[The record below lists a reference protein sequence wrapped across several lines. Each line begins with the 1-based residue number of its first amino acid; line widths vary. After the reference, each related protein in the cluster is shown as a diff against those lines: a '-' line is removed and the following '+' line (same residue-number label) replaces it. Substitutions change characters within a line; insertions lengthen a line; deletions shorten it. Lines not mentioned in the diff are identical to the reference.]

1 MTERQ
6 TPATPGA
13 SPTGGPAQ
21 PGPVVTVTP
30 NPSLDHTVE
39 VDVLVRGEVQRTSHA
54 LVEAGGKG
62 VNVARAM
69 AKHGHR
75 STAILPAGDD
85 AQRMIGLLTP
95 QQVSAVTVP
104 ISGAI
109 RTNIAVVEADGTTT
123 KLNEPGARLSEDEV
137 TALLET
143 VEKELTARPSWLVA
157 AGSLPAGAPED
168 FYARV
173 TRSAVAQ
180 GVPVAIDTSGPA
192 LAAAIDA
199 GATVVKPNLEELQEL
214 IDTPLVTVGD
224 VVDAARQLRE
234 RGCKDLL
241 VSLGGHGA
249 LLITADGSWWA
260 GGPPLVPRSTV
271 GAGDCTLSGYLHT
284 VGTPAQRL
292 AGAVAWGRAA
302 CLLPGSTVPGPH
314 ETQACA
320 DAVRV
325 VADPDP
331 LQAVKDVAS

>member
-1 MTERQ
+1 MTD
-6 TPATPGA
+6 PSAATA
-13 SPTGGPAQ
+13 
-21 PGPVVTVTP
+21 GPVVTVTP

-39 VDVLVRGEVQRTSHA
+39 VDMLVRGEVQRTSQA

-62 VNVARAM
+62 VNVARVL

-75 STAILPAGDD
+75 ATAILPAGDD

-95 QQVSAVTVP
+95 QQVSTVAVP

-109 RTNIAVVEADGTTT
+109 RTNIAVVEKDGTTT
-123 KLNEPGARLSEDEV
+123 KLNEPGAHLSDDEV
-137 TALLET
+137 SALLAAVDEQ
-143 VEKELTARPSWLVA
+143 LARRPSWLIA
-157 AGSLPAGAPED
+157 AGSLPDGAPED

-173 TRSAVAQ
+173 TSAAVAA

-199 GATVVKPNLEELQEL
+199 GASVVKPNLEELEEVL
-214 IDTPLVTVGD
+214 GRDLVTVGD
-224 VVDAARQLRE
+224 VIDAAAELRA
-234 RGCKDLL
+234 RGSKDLL

-284 VGTPAQRL
+284 VGTPAERL

-302 CLLPGSTVPGPH
+302 CLLPGSTVPGPE

>member
-1 MTERQ
+1 MTAPHEAAG
-6 TPATPGA
+6 PPGA
-13 SPTGGPAQ
+13 
-21 PGPVVTVTP
+21 VVTVTP

-39 VDVLVRGEVQRTSHA
+39 VTVLERGEVQRTSQA

-62 VNVARAM
+62 VNVARAL

-75 STAILPAGDD
+75 TTAILPAGDD
-85 AQRMIGLLTP
+85 AQRMIGLLAP
-95 QQVSAVTVP
+95 QQVTTVAVP
-104 ISGAI
+104 ITGAI
-109 RTNIAVVEADGTTT
+109 RTNIAVVEQDGTTT
-123 KLNEPGARLSEDEV
+123 KLNEPGATLSEQEV
-137 TALLET
+137 SALIAAVDDAL
-143 VEKELTARPSWLVA
+143 RSGPSWLVA

-168 FYARV
+168 FYAQV
-173 TRSAVAQ
+173 TRAAVAV

-199 GATVVKPNLEELQEL
+199 GASVVKPNLEELEEILGRDL
-214 IDTPLVTVGD
+214 ITVGD
-224 VVDAARQLRE
+224 VIDAAAELRG

-241 VSLGGHGA
+241 VSMGGHGA
-249 LLITADGSWWA
+249 LLITEEGSWWA
-260 GGPPLVPRSTV
+260 GGPALIPRSTV

-284 VGTPAQRL
+284 VGTPAERL

-302 CLLPGSTVPGPH
+302 CLLPGSTVPGPE

-320 DAVRV
+320 VAVRV

>member
-1 MTERQ
+1 MTAP
-6 TPATPGA
+6 PAGA
-13 SPTGGPAQ
+13 SRRA
-21 PGPVVTVTP
+21 PVVTVTP

-39 VDVLVRGEVQRTSHA
+39 VAVLERGEVQRTSQA

-62 VNVARAM
+62 VNVARAL

-75 STAILPAGDD
+75 DHGHPAGRRRRPADD
-85 AQRMIGLLTP
+85 RTADAATGHDRRGADHRRHPDQHRGRRAGRHHHQAERARAPPCPSRRWPRCSRRSTTP
-95 QQVSAVTVP
+95 WPA
-104 ISGAI
+104 
-109 RTNIAVVEADGTTT
+109 
-123 KLNEPGARLSEDEV
+123 ARAGWSRP
-137 TALLET
+137 AACRP
-143 VEKELTARPSWLVA
+143 ARPTTSTPRSPRPRWRSGCRSRSTPPARPWPRPSTPARPWSSRTWRNSRRSSA
-157 AGSLPAGAPED
+157 ATWSP
-168 FYARV
+168 
-173 TRSAVAQ
+173 SA
-180 GVPVAIDTSGPA
+180 TSSTP
-192 LAAAIDA
+192 
-199 GATVVKPNLEELQEL
+199 PRELR
-214 IDTPLVTVGD
+214 
-224 VVDAARQLRE
+224 A

-249 LLITADGSWWA
+249 LLITAEGSWWA

-284 VGTPAQRL
+284 VGTPAERL

-302 CLLPGSTVPGPH
+302 CLLPGSTVPGPE

>member
-1 MTERQ
+1 VTDSTE
-6 TPATPGA
+6 PAAPAPGA
-13 SPTGGPAQ
+13 
-21 PGPVVTVTP
+21 VITVTP

-39 VDVLVRGEVQRTSHA
+39 VPVLVRGEVQRTSQA

-62 VNVARAM
+62 VNVARAL
-69 AKHGHR
+69 AKHGHQT
-75 STAILPAGDD
+75 TAILPAGDD

-95 QQVSAVTVP
+95 QQVSTVAVP

-109 RTNIAVVEADGTTT
+109 RTNIAVVEQDGTTT
-123 KLNEPGARLSEDEV
+123 KLNEPGATLSGAEV
-137 TALLET
+137 DALVAAVNDAL
-143 VEKELTARPSWLVA
+143 ANSPSWLVA
-157 AGSLPAGAPED
+157 AGSLPAGAPDD
-168 FYARV
+168 FYAQV
-173 TRSAVAQ
+173 TRAAVAV

-199 GATVVKPNLEELQEL
+199 GATVVKPNLEELEEVL
-214 IDTPLVTVGD
+214 GRDLVTVGD
-224 VVDAARQLRE
+224 VIDAAKELRQ
-234 RGCKDLL
+234 RGTKDLL
-241 VSLGGHGA
+241 VSLGSHGA
-249 LLITADGSWWA
+249 LLITAEGSWWA

-284 VGTPAQRL
+284 VGSPAERL

-302 CLLPGSTVPGPH
+302 CLLPGSTVPGPQ

>member
-1 MTERQ
+1 MTEPRS
-6 TPATPGA
+6 
-13 SPTGGPAQ
+13 SPTGSA
-21 PGPVVTVTP
+21 VVTVTP

-39 VDVLVRGEVQRTSHA
+39 VPELVRGEVQRTSQA

-62 VNVARAM
+62 VNVARVL

-75 STAILPAGDD
+75 TTAILPAGDD
-85 AQRMIGLLTP
+85 AQRMIGLLAP
-95 QQVSAVTVP
+95 QQVSTVAVP

-109 RTNIAVVEADGTTT
+109 RTNIAVVESDGTTT
-123 KLNEPGARLSEDEV
+123 KLNEPGATLSEADV
-137 TALLET
+137 AALLAA
-143 VEKELTARPSWLVA
+143 VDDALHNKPSWLVA
-157 AGSLPAGAPED
+157 AGSLPAGAPDD

-173 TRSAVAQ
+173 TSAAVAA

-199 GATVVKPNLEELQEL
+199 GASVVKPNLEELEEVL
-214 IDTPLVTVGD
+214 GRSLVTVGD
-224 VVDAARQLRE
+224 VVDAAKELRA
-234 RGCKDLL
+234 RGSKDLL

-249 LLITADGSWWA
+249 LLITAEGSWWA
-260 GGPPLVPRSTV
+260 GGPPLIPRSTV

-284 VGTPAQRL
+284 VGSPADRL
-292 AGAVAWGRAA
+292 RGAVAWGRAA
-302 CLLPGSTVPGPH
+302 CLQPGSTVPGP
-314 ETQACA
+314 EDTQACV

>member
-1 MTERQ
+1 
-6 TPATPGA
+6 
-13 SPTGGPAQ
+13 
-21 PGPVVTVTP
+21 VTP

-39 VDVLVRGEVQRTSHA
+39 IPVLVRGEVQRTSHA

-62 VNVARAM
+62 VNVARAL
-69 AKHGHR
+69 AKHGHQT
-75 STAILPAGDD
+75 TAILPAGDD

-95 QQVSAVTVP
+95 QQVSTIAVP

-109 RTNIAVVEADGTTT
+109 RTNIAVVEQDGTTT
-123 KLNEPGARLSEDEV
+123 KLNEPGATLAPGEV
-137 TALLET
+137 DALISA
-143 VEKELTARPSWLVA
+143 VEQALTDRPSWLVA
-157 AGSLPAGAPED
+157 AGSLPAGAPDD
-168 FYARV
+168 FYAQV
-173 TRSAVAQ
+173 TRAAVAA

-199 GATVVKPNLEELQEL
+199 GATVVKPNLEELEEVL
-214 IDTPLVTVGD
+214 GRDLVTVGD
-224 VVDAARQLRE
+224 VIDAAAELRD
-234 RGCKDLL
+234 RGTKDLL

-249 LLITADGSWWA
+249 LLITAEGSWWA
-260 GGPPLVPRSTV
+260 GGPPLIPRSTV

-284 VGTPAQRL
+284 VGSPAERL

-302 CLLPGSTVPGPH
+302 CLLPGSTVPGPQ

>member
-1 MTERQ
+1 MTS
-6 TPATPGA
+6 GSA
-13 SPTGGPAQ
+13 SPSGSPDGSVYASPLA
-21 PGPVVTVTP
+21 GPVVTVTP

-39 VDVLVRGEVQRTSHA
+39 VDVLVRGEVQRTGQA

-62 VNVARAM
+62 VNVARAL

-75 STAILPAGDD
+75 TTAILPAGDD
-85 AQRMIGLLTP
+85 AQRMVGLLTP
-95 QQVSAVTVP
+95 QQVSTVAVP
-104 ISGAI
+104 IDGAI

-123 KLNEPGARLSEDEV
+123 KLNEPGATLSESEV
-137 TALLET
+137 AALLDA
-143 VEKELTARPSWLVA
+143 VDKELVARPSWLVA
-157 AGSLPAGAPED
+157 AGSLPAGAPDD
-168 FYARV
+168 FYARI
-173 TRSAVAQ
+173 TKSAVGM

-214 IDTPLVTVGD
+214 IDTPLITVGD
-224 VVDAARQLRE
+224 VVDAARLLRA

-249 LLITADGSWWA
+249 LLITAEGSWWA

-271 GAGDCTLSGYLHT
+271 GAGDSTLSGYLHT
-284 VGTPAQRL
+284 IGTPAERL

-302 CLLPGSTVPGPH
+302 CLLPGSTVPGPQ
-314 ETQACA
+314 ETHACA

-331 LQAVKDVAS
+331 LQAVKDVA

>member
-1 MTERQ
+1 MT
-6 TPATPGA
+6 ATSSTRGA
-13 SPTGGPAQ
+13 
-21 PGPVVTVTP
+21 PVVTVTP

-39 VDVLVRGEVQRTSHA
+39 VDVLERGEVQRTSHA

-62 VNVARAM
+62 VNVARAL
-69 AKHGHR
+69 AKHGHPT
-75 STAILPAGDD
+75 TAILPAGDD

-95 QQVSAVTVP
+95 QQVTTVAVP
-104 ISGAI
+104 IDGAI
-109 RTNIAVVEADGTTT
+109 RTNIAVVERDGTTT
-123 KLNEPGARLSEDEV
+123 KLNEPGATLSDSDV
-137 TALLET
+137 NALLAAVDEA
-143 VEKELTARPSWLVA
+143 LRSGPAWLVA
-157 AGSLPAGAPED
+157 AGSLPAGAPDD

-173 TRSAVAQ
+173 TKAAVEV
-180 GVPVAIDTSGPA
+180 GVPVAIDTSGLA

-199 GATVVKPNLEELQEL
+199 GATVVKPNLEELEEVL
-214 IDTPLVTVGD
+214 DRTLVTVGD
-224 VVDAARQLRE
+224 VIDAAKELRS

-249 LLITADGSWWA
+249 LLITAEGSWWA
-260 GGPPLVPRSTV
+260 GGPPQVPRSTV

-302 CLLPGSTVPGPH
+302 CLQPGSTVPGP
-314 ETQACA
+314 EDTRACV

-325 VADPDP
+325 VANPDP

>member
-1 MTERQ
+1 MTHAADADPTQ
-6 TPATPGA
+6 PATKA
-13 SPTGGPAQ
+13 DSRPA
-21 PGPVVTVTP
+21 GPVVTVTP

-39 VDVLVRGEVQRTSHA
+39 VDQLVRGEVQRTSHA
-54 LVEAGGKG
+54 LIEAGGKG
-62 VNVARAM
+62 VNVARAL

-75 STAILPAGDD
+75 TTAILPAGDD
-85 AQRMIGLLTP
+85 AQRMVSLLTP
-95 QQVSAVTVP
+95 QQVSTLPVP
-104 ISGAI
+104 IAGAI

-123 KLNEPGARLSEDEV
+123 KLNEPGATLSEDEV
-137 TALLET
+137 AALLET
-143 VEKELTARPSWLVA
+143 VEKELAARPSWLVA
-157 AGSLPAGAPED
+157 AGSLPAGAPVD

-173 TRSAVAQ
+173 TKSAVAR

-249 LLITADGSWWA
+249 LLITAEGSWWA

-271 GAGDCTLSGYLHT
+271 GAGDSTLSGYLHT
-284 VGTPAQRL
+284 VGSPAERL

-302 CLLPGSTVPGPH
+302 CLLPGSTVPGPQ

-331 LQAVKDVAS
+331 LQAVKDVA

>member
-1 MTERQ
+1 MTDS
-6 TPATPGA
+6 TAATA
-13 SPTGGPAQ
+13 
-21 PGPVVTVTP
+21 GPVVTVTP

-39 VDVLVRGEVQRTSHA
+39 ISVLVRGEVQRTSQA

-62 VNVARAM
+62 VNVARAL
-69 AKHGHR
+69 AKHGHAT
-75 STAILPAGDD
+75 TAILPAGDD

-95 QQVSAVTVP
+95 QQVSTVAVP

-109 RTNIAVVEADGTTT
+109 RTNIAVVEKDGTTT
-123 KLNEPGARLSEDEV
+123 KLNEPGATLSQAEV
-137 TALLET
+137 AALIAAVNEALAA
-143 VEKELTARPSWLVA
+143 KPSWLVA
-157 AGSLPAGAPED
+157 AGSLPAGAPDD
-168 FYARV
+168 FYAQV
-173 TRSAVAQ
+173 TKAAVAV

-199 GATVVKPNLEELQEL
+199 GATVVKPNLEELEEVL
-214 IDTPLVTVGD
+214 GRDLVTVGD
-224 VVDAARQLRE
+224 VIDAAAELRA
-234 RGCKDLL
+234 RGSKDLL

-249 LLITADGSWWA
+249 LLITAEGSWWA
-260 GGPPLVPRSTV
+260 GGPPLIPRSTV

-284 VGTPAQRL
+284 VGTPAERL

-302 CLLPGSTVPGPH
+302 CLQPGSTVPGP
-314 ETQACA
+314 EDTQACA

>member
-1 MTERQ
+1 MT
-6 TPATPGA
+6 AAA
-13 SPTGGPAQ
+13 SLQGT
-21 PGPVVTVTP
+21 PVVTVTP

-39 VDVLVRGEVQRTSHA
+39 VDVLERGEVQRTSHA

-62 VNVARAM
+62 VNVARAL
-69 AKHGHR
+69 AKHGHPT
-75 STAILPAGDD
+75 TAILPAGDD

-95 QQVSAVTVP
+95 QQVSTVAVP
-104 ISGAI
+104 IDGAI
-109 RTNIAVVEADGTTT
+109 RTNIAVVERDGTTT
-123 KLNEPGARLSEDEV
+123 KLNEPGATLSESDV
-137 TALLET
+137 DALLAAVDEA
-143 VEKELTARPSWLVA
+143 LRSGPAWLVA
-157 AGSLPAGAPED
+157 AGSLPAGAPDD

-173 TRSAVAQ
+173 TRAAVTA

-199 GATVVKPNLEELQEL
+199 GASVVKPNLEELEEVL
-214 IDTPLVTVGD
+214 GRTLVTVGD
-224 VVDAARQLRE
+224 VVDAAKELRS

-249 LLITADGSWWA
+249 LLITAEGSWWA
-260 GGPPLVPRSTV
+260 GGPPLIPRSTV

-284 VGTPAQRL
+284 VGSPADRL

-302 CLLPGSTVPGPH
+302 CLQPGSTVPGP
-314 ETQACA
+314 EDTQACV

-331 LQAVKDVAS
+331 LQEVKDVAS

>member
-1 MTERQ
+1 MTDPSG
-6 TPATPGA
+6 T
-13 SPTGGPAQ
+13 SGGG
-21 PGPVVTVTP
+21 GPVVTVTP

-39 VDVLVRGEVQRTSHA
+39 ITVLVRGEVQRTSQA

-62 VNVARAM
+62 VNVARAL

-75 STAILPAGDD
+75 TTAILPAGDD

-95 QQVSAVTVP
+95 QQVQAVAVP
-104 ISGAI
+104 ISGSI
-109 RTNIAVVEADGTTT
+109 RTNIAVVEQDGITT
-123 KLNEPGARLSEDEV
+123 KLNEPGATLSPAEVSALIDAVTKALED
-137 TALLET
+137 
-143 VEKELTARPSWLVA
+143 RPSWLVA
-157 AGSLPAGAPED
+157 AGSLPAGAPDD
-168 FYARV
+168 FYAQV
-173 TRSAVAQ
+173 TKAAVAV
-180 GVPVAIDTSGPA
+180 GIPVAIDTSGPA

-199 GATVVKPNLEELQEL
+199 GATVVKPNLEELEEVL
-214 IDTPLVTVGD
+214 GRSLVTVGD
-224 VVDAARQLRE
+224 VVQAAADLRA

-249 LLITADGSWWA
+249 LLITAEGSWWA

-284 VGTPAQRL
+284 TGSPADRL

-302 CLLPGSTVPGPH
+302 CLQPGSTVPGP
-314 ETQACA
+314 EDTQACA
-320 DAVRV
+320 AAVRV

>member
-1 MTERQ
+1 MT
-6 TPATPGA
+6 A
-13 SPTGGPAQ
+13 SPAPS
-21 PGPVVTVTP
+21 GPVVTVTP

-39 VDVLVRGEVQRTSHA
+39 IAVLVRGEVQRTSQA

-62 VNVARAM
+62 VNVARAL

-75 STAILPAGDD
+75 TTAVLPAGDD

-95 QQVSAVTVP
+95 QHVSTIAVP

-109 RTNIAVVEADGTTT
+109 RTNIAVVESDGTTT
-123 KLNEPGARLSEDEV
+123 KLNEPGAHLSPAEV
-137 TALLET
+137 AALLDA
-143 VEKELTARPSWLVA
+143 VNKELAGAPSWLVA
-157 AGSLPAGAPED
+157 AGSLPAGAPDD
-168 FYARV
+168 FYAQV
-173 TRSAVAQ
+173 TRAAVAV

-199 GATVVKPNLEELQEL
+199 GATVVKPNLEELEEVL
-214 IDTPLVTVGD
+214 GRTLVTVGD
-224 VVDAARQLRE
+224 VVDAARELRA

-249 LLITADGSWWA
+249 LLITAEGSWWA

-284 VGTPAQRL
+284 TGPPAQRL

-302 CLLPGSTVPGPH
+302 CLLPGSTVPGPD

>member
-1 MTERQ
+1 MTE
-6 TPATPGA
+6 PSSA
-13 SPTGGPAQ
+13 
-21 PGPVVTVTP
+21 VVTVTP

-39 VDVLVRGEVQRTSHA
+39 VEVLERGEVQRTSHA

-62 VNVARAM
+62 VNVARAL
-69 AKHGHR
+69 AKHGHPT
-75 STAILPAGDD
+75 TAILPAGDD

-95 QQVSAVTVP
+95 QHVTTVAVP
-104 ISGAI
+104 IDGSI
-109 RTNIAVVEADGTTT
+109 RTNIAVVERDGTTT
-123 KLNEPGARLSEDEV
+123 KLNEPGATLSEADV
-137 TALLET
+137 DALLAA
-143 VEKELTARPSWLVA
+143 VDDALASGPSWLVA
-157 AGSLPAGAPED
+157 AGSLPAGAPDD

-173 TRSAVAQ
+173 TKAAVAV

-199 GATVVKPNLEELQEL
+199 GASVVKPNLEELEEVL
-214 IDTPLVTVGD
+214 GRTLVTVGD
-224 VVDAARQLRE
+224 VVDAAKELRD

-249 LLITADGSWWA
+249 LLITAEGSWWA

-284 VGTPAQRL
+284 VGTPAERL

-302 CLLPGSTVPGPH
+302 CLQPGSTVPGP
-314 ETQACA
+314 EDTQECVG
-320 DAVRV
+320 AVRV